1 MEANSSQGAPRATRN
16 SARQK
21 LTGLLKNIYKNVRL
35 MSAGSVLT
43 SALALASVP
52 LAIRLI
58 GIEGYGTLVIGQALA
73 AVISAALVPPAWEII
88 QKFGAAGDKPAQSLS
103 EVFRRWR
110 VLEYGLAMLALAAS
124 VALIVLASKR
134 LGIDDNAGL
143 ALVGAASLMVANT
156 SSHIGYLR
164 ARNLFAPTVLAPVMV
179 QSVRLVILA
188 VGWLG
193 GGAAFLVIA
202 LAYVGAELV
211 RIAYLERVALAGTA
225 RTRPVRRVASE
236 EVRFAVVLCMTRF
249 VDTPVQ
255 HLDKVVAGMMLGAA
269 DAGYL
274 AVIRRVTG
282 VFGLVADPV
291 RHSVS
296 PVFYKLLAQRNIA
309 DATAL
314 AVGLGWRIFLVC
326 ALLLVPVLFF
336 QDAVLGFITG
346 SSWPPA
352 AKLTFVLVMIA
363 TFLGLVFIS
372 THTFCYALHKQR
384 GVLFVTIVSNVVFLL
399 LLAMYV
405 PSLGLVGF
413 GVAIAVQILLSI
425 LGKLYLLRDLS
436 RYGTFG
442 SLR

>member
-1 MEANSSQGAPRATRN
+1 
-16 SARQK
+16 
-21 LTGLLKNIYKNVRL
+21 

-52 LAIRLI
+52 LTIRLI

-88 QKFGAAGDKPAQSLS
+88 QKFGAAEDKPEQALP

-110 VLEYGLAMLALAAS
+110 VLEYGLAGLAFAAS
-124 VALIVLASKR
+124 VGLIVLASKR
-134 LGIDDNAGL
+134 LGIDDKAGL
-143 ALVGAASLMVANT
+143 ALVGAASLMLANT

-164 ARNLFAPTVLAPVMV
+164 ARNLFAPTVLAPIMV

-188 VGWLG
+188 VGWLH

-202 LAYVGAELV
+202 MAYVGAEFI
-211 RIAYLERVALAGTA
+211 RIVYLERVALAHTA
-225 RTRPVRRVASE
+225 RTRPVARFVTG
-236 EVRFAVVLCMTRF
+236 EVRFAAVLCMTRI

-255 HLDKVVAGMMLGAA
+255 HLDKVAAGMMLGTA

-274 AVIRRVTG
+274 AVIRRVAG

-296 PVFYKLLAQRNIA
+296 PVLYKLLAQRNIA

-314 AVGLGWRIFLVC
+314 AVGLGWRILLVC
-326 ALLLVPVLFF
+326 AVLLVPVLVF
-336 QDAVLGFITG
+336 QEPVLGFITG

-363 TFLGLVFIS
+363 TILGLVFIS
-372 THTFCYALHKQR
+372 AHTFCYALHRQR
-384 GVLFVTIVSNVVFLL
+384 GVLFVTIASNAAFLL
-399 LLAMYV
+399 VLVMAV
-405 PSLGLVGF
+405 PSLGLTGF

-425 LGKLYLLRDLS
+425 LGKLYLLRDLP
-436 RYGTFG
+436 RDGKFG
-442 SLR
+442 LLR